1 MRERFIGER
10 NVMILPKAWH
20 HRRRHVGH
28 RGNDSREH
36 GCWIKAA
43 STTDG
48 LRGVRA
54 VRSGVL
60 GVRRAATATERAT
73 IEAIHLRSKI
83 I

>member
-10 NVMILPKAWH
+10 NVMILAKAW
-20 HRRRHVGH
+20 
-28 RGNDSREH
+28 H